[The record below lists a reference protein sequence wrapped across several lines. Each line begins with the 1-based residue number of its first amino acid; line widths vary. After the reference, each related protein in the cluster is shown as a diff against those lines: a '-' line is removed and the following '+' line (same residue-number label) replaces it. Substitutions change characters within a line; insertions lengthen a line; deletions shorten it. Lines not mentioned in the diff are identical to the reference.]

1 MDPDP
6 SDKGWGRRGG
16 GEGGGHP
23 DREISGRPDLKIK
36 KHFSVLSENKVGRG
50 GGGGGGAPAPP
61 GVPHS

>member
-1 MDPDP
+1 M
-6 SDKGWGRRGG
+6 GGGG

-50 GGGGGGAPAPP
+50 GGGGGGGGGGDPGPSLDPP
-61 GVPHS
+61 LIK